1 MATTAAST
9 AASGSAPATDT
20 NGGLSFVDK
29 RALPRGMRHLLALE
43 DFIEEA
49 RKVLP
54 RPIYGYVT
62 GGVETNASLR
72 GNRSVFDEI
81 GFVPKPLVDTTAR
94 TMTTE
99 LFGHPYNAPFGFA
112 PMGGTSIAAYQGDFV
127 LARAA
132 AEANIPMMM
141 SGASL
146 MTMEDVRANGKTVM
160 FQAYLPGDEERI
172 SETFE
177 RAAKAGIDTMAV
189 TVDVQ
194 VAANRENNVRA
205 GYNTPLRPTPRL
217 ALDCML
223 RPKWLF
229 GMFLKTL
236 MLDGMPHVE
245 NMGPRVPLISGTA
258 MRGYGR
264 RDKLT
269 WKHIAHMRKIWKGN
283 LLIKGVLHKDVVRM
297 AREHGLDGVM
307 VSNHGGRQLDGTVSP
322 LRVLPGLRE
331 AAGDM
336 KLIMDSGFR
345 RGTDVLKALAL
356 GADFCFIGRPFLC
369 AAAVAGQP
377 GVAHAIKLLI
387 DELDRDMAMM
397 GINTTKEMT
406 KEFLMPATGAGF
418 LQQS

>member
-9 AASGSAPATDT
+9 VASGSAPATDT

-94 TMTTE
+94 TMKTE
-99 LFGHPYNAPFGFA
+99 LFGHTYNAPFGFA

-406 KEFLMPATGAGF
+406 KEFLVPATGAGF
-418 LQQS
+418 LQQP

>member
-94 TMTTE
+94 TMKTE
-99 LFGHPYNAPFGFA
+99 LFGHTYNAPFGFA